1 MRSTICHTLL
11 GLGLVLGVA
20 CNKDKASADPQA
32 GSNLLGGVGDGGEG
46 GEDDLGDLGD
56 EEGDELGGE
65 DGGEVVKAEPF
76 PELPK
81 PSKPVEKCK
90 GKGKNRA
97 CKLVDPKPGVS
108 AAYGARSMLGDYRW
122 GMTPKQVFSIL
133 SQDVEKEYAQRQK
146 DAKDAMAQDT
156 NRQWREEQI
165 QALKANHVKF
175 QKASKHRWGVSLIQY
190 EYEDDNG
197 EEMLWINANNTLRK
211 YYFFKDGELWKILY
225 AYSTE
230 AFPGKSYVE
239 VVDEKFK
246 KWFGPSPN
254 EKVKQDEKTKQPI
267 LRYNEWKSVDGDIVR
282 SFDMTSVHG
291 IMALAVV
298 DGDAES
304 RIGERLPN
312 TKRDEGYS
320 DAVKDVLGGSDVCYD
335 KSGEIV
341 ECAEGSG
348 GGL

>member
-20 CNKDKASADPQA
+20 CNKDKASTDPQA
-32 GSNLLGGVGDGGEG
+32 GSNLLGGVGGGGSE
-46 GEDDLGDLGD
+46 EDDFGDLGD
-56 EEGDELGGE
+56 EEEDELGGE

-122 GMTPKQVFSIL
+122 GMTPKQVFAIL

-230 AFPGKSYVE
+230 AFPGKSYAE

-298 DGDAES
+298 DADAES